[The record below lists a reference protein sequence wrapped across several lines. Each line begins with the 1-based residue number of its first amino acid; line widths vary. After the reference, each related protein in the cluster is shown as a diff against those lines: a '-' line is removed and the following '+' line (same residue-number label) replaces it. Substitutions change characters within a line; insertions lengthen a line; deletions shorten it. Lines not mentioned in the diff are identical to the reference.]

1 MNNATSISVDLSRAI
16 RVGADDVKSLTF
28 NEPTLADL
36 IAAEEQEGANGQ
48 HKITAFLM
56 ARMSGL
62 STVEIGQMSL
72 ADYRKCD
79 RKLQPFIM
87 GNGKGEA
94 GETSQS

>member
-16 RVGADDVKSLTF
+16 RVGADELKSLTF
-28 NEPTLADL
+28 NEPTLGDL

-56 ARMSGL
+56 ARMAGV
-62 STVEIGQMSL
+62 STIELAQMSL

-79 RKLQPFIM
+79 RLLQPFIV
-87 GNGKGEA
+87 GNGEAEA

>member
-1 MNNATSISVDLSRAI
+1 MSANPIKIDLSRPI
-16 RVGADDVKSLTF
+16 RVGADDVKTLTF
-28 NEPTLADL
+28 NEPTLGDL

-56 ARMSGL
+56 ARMAGV
-62 STVEIGQMSL
+62 STIELAQMSL

-79 RKLQPFIM
+79 RLLQPFIV
-87 GNGKGEA
+87 GNGEAGA